1 MKLKFIHIHSSILS
15 PKSQAEAERLKH
27 FADMVYMNCATTLS
41 LGTKNN
47 SSSTKNKH

>member
-1 MKLKFIHIHSSILS
+1 MKFKNSYTSTPAFLS

-47 SSSTKNKH
+47 SPSTKE